1 LNRWLI
7 YPKITREGAGFVSDI
22 KYTTDKQIEQMR
34 NELKKARERQEN
46 KKLITLDIPKYKAFK
61 KIVSRIT
68 EIFLSLLIVILIFV
82 LISVLMAKSK
92 GETPSL
98 LGYRLYIVKTG
109 SMAPTLNIGTV
120 ILSREA
126 KDAADLDLNT
136 IITFKTKEGEVV
148 THRIIEIV
156 PDEEGNI
163 RYRTKGDNPLNSE
176 DPDLLEPEDVIAV
189 FVMKIPLT

>member
-1 LNRWLI
+1 
-7 YPKITREGAGFVSDI
+7 
-22 KYTTDKQIEQMR
+22 
-34 NELKKARERQEN
+34 
-46 KKLITLDIPKYKAFK
+46 
-61 KIVSRIT
+61 
-68 EIFLSLLIVILIFV
+68 
-82 LISVLMAKSK
+82 
-92 GETPSL
+92 
-98 LGYRLYIVKTG
+98 
-109 SMAPTLNIGTV
+109 MAPTLNIGTV

>member
-1 LNRWLI
+1 M
-7 YPKITREGAGFVSDI
+7 SDI

-126 KDAADLDLNT
+126 KDAADLDEYHNHAG
-136 IITFKTKEGEVV
+136 TKEGEVV